1 MHKTNKRTR
10 PLNRKKTMNRAENS
24 LKSQENGAIIHF
36 THQIIKKSNAKI
48 CTVVEKAVP
57 LQTQLRNN
65 IAEWSSW

>member
-1 MHKTNKRTR
+1 
-10 PLNRKKTMNRAENS
+10 MNRAENY
-24 LKSQENGAIIHF
+24 LKSQENGAIIHY
-36 THQIIKKSNAKI
+36 THQIIKKNRAKI